1 MNVMNGRN
9 EENLKELFERF
20 LDSEEAERAA
30 EDIRKGEMIVRAY
43 PAPEPGREV
52 IADIKVRV
60 AKAVLRRRANTIRRM
75 VYKAAVAAAV
85 VLLAGVGIRLWLSEK
100 GGVKTEG
107 IMYASLVPSALWES
121 EDITADDSELAVLT
135 AEIEQVESEIGGV
148 QSVETNGNGRSE
160 LTELEMEL
168 TEINSDFWKG

>member
-1 MNVMNGRN
+1 MNGRN
-9 EENLKELFERF
+9 TENLKELFERF
-20 LDSEEAERAA
+20 LDSKEAEQAA
-30 EDIRKGEMIVRAY
+30 EDIRKGERIVREH

-52 IADIKVRV
+52 IANIKVRV

-85 VLLAGVGIRLWLSEK
+85 VLIAGVGVRLWLSEK
-100 GGVKTEG
+100 GGVKTG
-107 IMYASLVPSALWES
+107 KIIYASVIPSAIWGS
-121 EDITADDSELAVLT
+121 EDTASYDADLAVLNT
-135 AEIEQVESEIGGV
+135 EIEQVESEIGGV
-148 QSVETNGNGRSE
+148 QSVETNGNGRGE